1 MDLPDPGIEWGV
13 PALQADSLSAELR
26 LKRDSKSSYLLQ
38 ATVYNGHRTST
49 GECALTG
56 VVN

>member
-1 MDLPDPGIEWGV
+1 MDLPDPGIEWGL

-26 LKRDSKSSYLLQ
+26 LERDSKSLYLFQ

-49 GECALTG
+49 GECTFIG
-56 VVN
+56 VLN